1 MKFGNFAAGMDKKVR
16 ANYQQTSAMQ
26 LWAGRCVKPLNHE
39 AASLVRIMDRRQ
51 FLWSAS
57 SLCTLAG
64 LGRAFAAPPQESALQ
79 KRVRAQLNLG
89 VDEELTVG
97 AVTLVAQQGQIKALE
112 SAGYADR
119 ESRKPMQTDAIFD
132 IRSIS
137 KPITVLGALLLA
149 QDGKLKLDD
158 SLAKLLPEF
167 SHATVTGQNQPLTV
181 PITIQ
186 QLMTHT
192 SGIAVERP
200 PEIANITRTF
210 DHTLAEAVALTARQP
225 LDFAPGAQWAYSSPG
240 IAVLGR
246 VIEVV
251 SGQPFEGFMRQ
262 RLFEPL
268 DMQDTSF
275 FTDRSKV
282 SRIPTMYNLENGHL
296 VKDAMDVTRPS
307 QKYSAP
313 EFGLFSTAEDL
324 RHLGQMMLDRGKW
337 KNRVVLSSAF
347 VGAATH
353 PYAMTT
359 VPKYHAGL
367 GWAVHTGVEAAMSY
381 AATDGSFGAT
391 GASSGLIWIDP
402 SLQLIRIYL
411 THYFGGGTFADGNP
425 VMNAAFPC

>member
-1 MKFGNFAAGMDKKVR
+1 MN
-16 ANYQQTSAMQ
+16 
-26 LWAGRCVKPLNHE
+26 
-39 AASLVRIMDRRQ
+39 RRR
-51 FLWSAS
+51 FLWSSS
-57 SLCTLAG
+57 SLCALASV
-64 LGRAFAAPPQESALQ
+64 GRAFAAPAQESALQ

-97 AVTLVAQQGQIKALE
+97 AVALVIQQGQIKVLE
-112 SAGYADR
+112 AAGYADR
-119 ESRKPMQTDAIFD
+119 DSHKPMQTDAIFD
-132 IRSIS
+132 IRSMC
-137 KPITVLGALLLA
+137 KPLTVIGALLLV

-158 SLAKLLPEF
+158 PLPKILPEF
-167 SHATVTGQNQPLTV
+167 SHLSVTGQSDPVAV
-181 PITIQ
+181 PVTIQ

-192 SGIAVERP
+192 SGIASQRP
-200 PEIANITRTF
+200 AEIANITRTF
-210 DHTLAEAVALTARQP
+210 DHTLAQAVALTAKLP
-225 LDFAPGAQWAYSSPG
+225 LDFAPGSHWAYSSPG

-251 SGQPFEGFMRQ
+251 SGQPVESFMRR

-268 DMQDTSF
+268 DMRDTSF
-275 FTDRSKV
+275 FTDPSKV

-296 VKDAMDVTRPS
+296 VKDVMDVTRPN

-324 RHLGQMMLDRGKW
+324 WHFAQMMLDRGKW
-337 KNRVVLSSAF
+337 KDRSLLSPAL

-353 PYAMTT
+353 PYVMTT
-359 VPKYHAGL
+359 IPKYHAGL
-367 GWAVHTGVEAAMSY
+367 GWAVHTGSEATMSY
-381 AATDGSFGAT
+381 AATDGSYGAS

-411 THYFGGGTFADGNP
+411 THHFGDGSLPDGNP